1 MNSLPSKTDESILVT
16 SGERDAEAEE
26 EDSALEEIIDVSNV

>member
-1 MNSLPSKTDESILVT
+1 MNSLPSKTDESVLVAA
-16 SGERDAEAEE
+16 GEREAEAEE